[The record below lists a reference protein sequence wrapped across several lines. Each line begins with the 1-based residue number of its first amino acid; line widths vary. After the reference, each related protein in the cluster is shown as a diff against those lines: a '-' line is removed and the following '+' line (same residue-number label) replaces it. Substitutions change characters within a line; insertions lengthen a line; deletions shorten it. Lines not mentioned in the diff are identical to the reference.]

1 MIENYLLILAMLVI
15 LAVSSFLGVL
25 SVHTIVI
32 LLKLAKEEDK
42 NSNWRGM

>member
-25 SVHTIVI
+25 SVHTIVELI
-32 LLKLAKEEDK
+32 KLANEEDK